1 MSKLIPMEEA
11 ATILGMTVE
20 QITELRSNHEIF
32 GYRDGQNWKFKM
44 TELERVAGELDIKLN
59 VSGAAAKVADD
70 LSESF
75 GFNLED
81 SSDDLILDDDSSSGS
96 VADVEELDS
105 AEFAEDSSVELFQNP
120 IKDELQLAD
129 DSGLIDLD
137 DDGIELQDSGL
148 LKEGTAK
155 GLDLQDSGLLNL
167 EDSGQLDLEDSGQLD
182 LEDSGQLNLEDS
194 GLLKLEDS
202 GELLAAKSDVNV
214 IDGDEELS
222 FGSSSLSL
230 ASGSSKLLAGDA
242 GGTGSD
248 LLDEEI
254 KKSPSGSDTGKML
267 GGGDSDDLMLASDD
281 DLFSEKL
288 SLADSGSFEDSADF
302 GDSAELVLDDSDSDS
317 QIMLEESGIDLSA
330 NESGIALGDEPL
342 ELGGSDIDALELP
355 EDDDDMIVLEDADDL
370 ESATMMQEDDFNLTP
385 LEASTEEDDSSG
397 SQVIA
402 LEDSEIYA
410 DDASA
415 TILGEAD
422 AFPAEPMLDGSMGLD
437 GGGMMPTYDDS
448 MAGGGMIGGAMA
460 PAGMHTGPTVL
471 PEAPY
476 TVYQVISLGLVTAL
490 LMTGGMVAFNLAQ
503 NMWMPHDQVIGSS
516 VLNFF
521 LKLTGM
527 N

>member
-1 MSKLIPMEEA
+1 MSKLIPLEEA
-11 ATILGMTVE
+11 ASILGMTVE

-59 VSGAAAKVADD
+59 ISGAAKVADD

-75 GFNLED
+75 GFNLDD
-81 SSDDLILDDDSSSGS
+81 STDDLILDDDSSSGS

-120 IKDELQLAD
+120 LKEELQIAAD
-129 DSGLIDLD
+129 SKVIDLD
-137 DDGIELQDSGL
+137 DDMDEIDLQDSGL
-148 LKEGTAK
+148 LKKGTAK
-155 GLDLQDSGLLNL
+155 NLDLASDSGA
-167 EDSGQLDLEDSGQLD
+167 
-182 LEDSGQLNLEDS
+182 
-194 GLLKLEDS
+194 LKLEDS
-202 GELLAAKSDVNV
+202 GDLLASGDNV
-214 IDGDEELS
+214 LEGDEELS

-230 ASGSSKLLAGDA
+230 ASESSKLLADV

-248 LLDEEI
+248 LLDEVVA
-254 KKSPSGSDTGKML
+254 KTPSGSDTGKML
-267 GGGDSDDLMLASDD
+267 AGGGDDDELMLAGDD
-281 DLFSEKL
+281 DLFSDEL
-288 SLADSGSFEDSADF
+288 SLADSGSFEDSA
-302 GDSAELVLDDSDSDS
+302 ELVLDDSDSNS
-317 QIMLEESGIDLSA
+317 EIMLEESGIDLSA
-330 NESGIALGDEPL
+330 NESGIAVGDEPL
-342 ELGGSDIDALELP
+342 ELGGSDIDMLELP
-355 EDDDDMIVLEDADDL
+355 EDDDDMIVLEDAADP
-370 ESATMMQEDDFNLTP
+370 ENATMMQEDDFNLTP
-385 LEASTEEDDSSG
+385 LEASMEEDESSG

-422 AFPAEPMLDGSMGLD
+422 AFGEQPAMLDDSMGLQ
-437 GGGMMPTYDDS
+437 GGMYDDS
-448 MAGGGMIGGAMA
+448 MSGAAMMA
-460 PAGMHTGPTVL
+460 PAGVPAGPAAL

-476 TVYQVISLGLVTAL
+476 TVWQVISLGLVTAL
-490 LMTGGMVAFNLAQ
+490 LMTGGMVAYNLAQ
-503 NMWMPHDQVIGSS
+503 NMWMPQDQVIGSS

>member
-1 MSKLIPMEEA
+1 MSKLIPLEEA
-11 ATILGMTVE
+11 ASILGMTVE

-59 VSGAAAKVADD
+59 ISGAAKVADD

-75 GFNLED
+75 GFNLDD
-81 SSDDLILDDDSSSGS
+81 STDDLILDDDSSSGS

-120 IKDELQLAD
+120 LKEELQIAAD
-129 DSGLIDLD
+129 SKVIDLD
-137 DDGIELQDSGL
+137 DDMDEIDLQDSGL
-148 LKEGTAK
+148 LKKGTAK
-155 GLDLQDSGLLNL
+155 NLDLASDSGA
-167 EDSGQLDLEDSGQLD
+167 
-182 LEDSGQLNLEDS
+182 
-194 GLLKLEDS
+194 LKLEDS
-202 GELLAAKSDVNV
+202 GDLLASGDNV
-214 IDGDEELS
+214 LEGDEELS

-230 ASGSSKLLAGDA
+230 ASESSKLLADV

-248 LLDEEI
+248 LLDEVVA
-254 KKSPSGSDTGKML
+254 KTPSGSDTGKML
-267 GGGDSDDLMLASDD
+267 AGGGDDDELMLAGDD
-281 DLFSEKL
+281 DLFSDEL
-288 SLADSGSFEDSADF
+288 SLADSGSFEDSA
-302 GDSAELVLDDSDSDS
+302 ELVLDDSDSNS
-317 QIMLEESGIDLSA
+317 EIMLEESGIDLSA
-330 NESGIALGDEPL
+330 NESGIAVGDEPL
-342 ELGGSDIDALELP
+342 ELGGSDIDMLELP
-355 EDDDDMIVLEDADDL
+355 EDDDDMIVLEDAADL
-370 ESATMMQEDDFNLTP
+370 ENATMMQEDDFNLTP
-385 LEASTEEDDSSG
+385 LEASMEEDESSG

-422 AFPAEPMLDGSMGLD
+422 AFGEQPAMLDDSMGLQ
-437 GGGMMPTYDDS
+437 GGMYDDS
-448 MAGGGMIGGAMA
+448 MSGAAMMA
-460 PAGMHTGPTVL
+460 PAGVPAGPAAL

-476 TVYQVISLGLVTAL
+476 TVWQVISLGLVTAL
-490 LMTGGMVAFNLAQ
+490 LMTGGMVAYNLAQ
-503 NMWMPHDQVIGSS
+503 NMWMPQDQVIGSS

>member
-1 MSKLIPMEEA
+1 MSKLIPLDEA
-11 ATILGMTVE
+11 ANILGMTVE

-59 VSGAAAKVADD
+59 VSGAAKVADD
-70 LSESF
+70 LSENF

-96 VADVEELDS
+96 GPDVETLDS
-105 AEFAEDSSVELFQNP
+105 AEFAEESSVELFQNP
-120 IKDELQLAD
+120 IKEELQIAAD
-129 DSGLIDLD
+129 SEAIDLD
-137 DDGIELQDSGL
+137 DDGDGIELHDSGL
-148 LKEGTAK
+148 LKMDSAK
-155 GLDLQDSGLLNL
+155 GLADSGLLKL
-167 EDSGQLDLEDSGQLD
+167 DDSGE
-182 LEDSGQLNLEDS
+182 LNLEDS

-202 GELLAAKSDVNV
+202 GVLNLEDSGVLASKSDVMAD
-214 IDGDEELS
+214 DGELS

-230 ASGSSKLLAGDA
+230 ASESSKLLGGDPA
-242 GGTGSD
+242 GTGSD

-254 KKSPSGSDTGKML
+254 KKTPSGSDTGKML
-267 GGGDSDDLMLASDD
+267 AGGDDDDLILAGDD
-281 DLFSEKL
+281 DLFSEEL
-288 SLADSGSFEDSADF
+288 SLADSGSFEE
-302 GDSAELVLDDSDSDS
+302 SAELSSDFEDSGDLVLDDSDSNS
-317 QIMLEESGIDLSA
+317 EIMLEDSGIDLSA
-330 NESGIALGDEPL
+330 NESGIAIGDEPL

-355 EDDDDMIVLEDADDL
+355 EDDDDMIVLEDAADP

-385 LEASTEEDDSSG
+385 LEASMEEDDSSG

-410 DDASA
+410 DDTSA

-422 AFPAEPMLDGSMGLD
+422 AFPAEPAMLDD
-437 GGGMMPTYDDS
+437 GGIYDDT
-448 MAGGGMIGGAMA
+448 MAGGAMIAGGAMMAGGAMAA
-460 PAGMHTGPTVL
+460 PAGMHTGPAAPV
-471 PEAPY
+471 EAPY
-476 TVYQVISLGLVTAL
+476 SIWQVISLGLVTAL
-490 LMTGGMVAFNLAQ
+490 LMTGGMVAYNLAQ
-503 NMWMPHDQVIGSS
+503 NMWMPADQVIGNS

>member
-1 MSKLIPMEEA
+1 MSKLIPQDEA

-59 VSGAAAKVADD
+59 ISGAAKVGDD

-81 SSDDLILDDDSSSGS
+81 SADELILDDDSSSGS
-96 VADVEELDS
+96 VADVEALDS

-120 IKDELQLAD
+120 IGEELKIAAD
-129 DSGLIDLD
+129 SEAIDLD
-137 DDGIELQDSGL
+137 DDKGGIELHESGL
-148 LKEGTAK
+148 LKTDSSQDL
-155 GLDLQDSGLLNL
+155 GLVEDSGLLN
-167 EDSGQLDLEDSGQLD
+167 

-194 GLLKLEDS
+194 GLLNLEDS
-202 GELLAAKSDVNV
+202 GELLPSKSDVL
-214 IDGDEELS
+214 DGDEELS

-230 ASGSSKLLAGDA
+230 ASESSKLLGEDPA
-242 GGTGSD
+242 GTGSD

-254 KKSPSGSDTGKML
+254 KKTPSDSDTGKML
-267 GGGDSDDLMLASDD
+267 GASADDELMLADDDD

-288 SLADSGSFEDSADF
+288 SLADSGSFEESADLSSDF
-302 GDSAELVLDDSDSDS
+302 EDSAELVLDDSDSNS

-355 EDDDDMIVLEDADDL
+355 EDDDDMIVLEDAADP

-385 LEASTEEDDSSG
+385 LEASMEEDDSSG

-410 DDASA
+410 DEASA

-422 AFPAEPMLDGSMGLD
+422 AFSAQPAMLDDAMGLD
-437 GGGMMPTYDDS
+437 GGGMMPTYDNS
-448 MAGGGMIGGAMA
+448 LAGGAMMGGAMA
-460 PAGMHTGPTVL
+460 PAGMHSGPAAL

-503 NMWMPHDQVIGSS
+503 NMWMPQDQVIGSS